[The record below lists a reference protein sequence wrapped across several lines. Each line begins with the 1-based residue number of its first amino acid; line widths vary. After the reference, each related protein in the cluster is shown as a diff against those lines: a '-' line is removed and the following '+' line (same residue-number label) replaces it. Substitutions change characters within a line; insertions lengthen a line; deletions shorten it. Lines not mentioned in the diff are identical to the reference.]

1 MVLVGAA
8 AAVALSSTQPA
19 RYEAASQ
26 VLISRTNLGN
36 VLTGTPDPAAQEF
49 DFNRIVQTQAN
60 LARVPRVAQ
69 RTLDASRLRDR
80 TPEQFLAQSA
90 VTTDPNTDIL
100 TLRVQDDDRAI
111 AARLASNYA
120 REFVGY
126 KRDATVNRL
135 LALQRDLEKEL
146 AQLSPRSVL
155 ADLDRVQLRRIRNL
169 ISLGDSSISVVRT
182 ARSAE
187 QIQPRPLRNALV
199 GLLLGLV
206 AGIALAF
213 AIDALDT
220 RVRRG
225 EEIQELFGMPL
236 LARLPAPPRALRKGD
251 RIVALE
257 RPESPDAD
265 GFRILRTGLAFADID
280 SQARSIVVSSAI
292 QSEGK
297 STTVANLAVTLARGG
312 RRVILVD
319 LDFRRPY
326 LERFFDLPATPGATN
341 VVLGETSIDAALS
354 AIELG
359 PHLDAGAGSNGRAN
373 GAHGANGA
381 IRMNGI
387 GRANGTN
394 GRPDAAGPGA
404 LQVMPA
410 GTLPPNVGEFVASAA
425 LSGLLTTLR
434 ERCDVLLIDTPP
446 LLQVG
451 DTMALTAHVDALVVV
466 TRLGVVRRQMIE
478 EVKRLLT
485 ASPITVLGVV
495 ITDATL
501 DEPGMGY
508 GNYYDLPAKSSRR
521 IARPRSRA

>member
-1 MVLVGAA
+1 MLLVGVA

-49 DFNRIVQTQAN
+49 DFNRIIQTQAN
-60 LARVPRVAQ
+60 LAQVPRVAQ

-80 TPEQFLAQSA
+80 TPEQFLAQST
-90 VTTDPNTDIL
+90 VTTDPNTDII
-100 TLRVQDDDRAI
+100 TLVVQDADRAI
-111 AARLASNYA
+111 ASQLASNYA

-135 LALQRDLEKEL
+135 IALQRDLEKEV

-155 ADLDRVQLRRIRNL
+155 ADQDRVQLRRIRNL

-187 QIQPRPLRNALV
+187 QIQPQPLRNALL
-199 GLLLGLV
+199 GLVLGLV

-213 AIDALDT
+213 VVDALDT

-225 EEIQELFGMPL
+225 EEIEELFGMPL
-236 LARLPAPPRALRKGD
+236 LARLPAPPRALRRGD

-265 GFRILRTGLAFADID
+265 GFRSLRTALAFADID
-280 SQARSIVVSSAI
+280 GQARSIVVSSAI

-341 VVLGETSIDAALS
+341 VVLGETAIDDALS
-354 AIELG
+354 AIEFG
-359 PHLDAGAGSNGRAN
+359 PHLDAGAGSNGHAN
-373 GAHGANGA
+373 GIHGANGM
-381 IRMNGI
+381 IRVNG
-387 GRANGTN
+387 ANGRSD
-394 GRPDAAGPGA
+394 GAGPA

-425 LSGLLTTLR
+425 LSGLLTALR

-466 TRLGVVRRQMIE
+466 TRLGVVRRHMIE

-521 IARPRSRA
+521 TARPRSRA